1 MNSFKNNK
9 QFNEIINLIKS
20 KNIIAAKKKIENLI
34 KLEPDN
40 FIYLDIYG
48 LILNEEGK
56 YFEASKVLEK
66 AISINNSKAEIYN
79 NLSISYKNLGKN
91 KKAIDILHKALKL
104 KPNMYSSNT
113 NLAINYIEI
122 NDFENATKYLHQS
135 IKIRPKSKNLYL
147 KLSEI
152 YFKLGKID
160 EAISSLRSILS
171 FIPEDAQT
179 YNHLFNLEWQ
189 NDNHI
194 NVINEIILILKNQ
207 NIPDFELLKI
217 LLNSSKI
224 PEVLIKSTECI
235 DEIIKSHPLNKD
247 YLSVK
252 AQLSEKTYNF
262 DEAYGIYKKLSKLPE
277 HKIDYIKMTF
287 FAKSRKNSLNQIN
300 QHIEDLSKKE
310 IESINLVDINNAIS
324 LKLHILK
331 SLNNENYNNFV
342 NYNKHLYQKE
352 IETPVG
358 WKDLKTFNRELD
370 QDLIKFHNKNKA
382 PIDRA
387 VNNGSHT
394 IGNLLEENKEIK
406 SFNTLR
412 LILDK
417 HMQNYIL
424 SNPNISN
431 RLKNQKHKDLNLIG
445 SWSVSLNKKG
455 FLASHIHPKA
465 FLSSAYY
472 VKIPEKQDEK
482 NAGYIHFGQP
492 TPNIFKLQPDL
503 FIKPKEGLL
512 LIFPSYYWHG
522 TVPYDDNRVSI
533 SADYK

>member
-1 MNSFKNNK
+1 MNSFKKNK

-20 KNIIAAKKKIENLI
+20 KNIITAKKKIENLI

-48 LILNEEGK
+48 VILNEEGK
-56 YFEASKVLEK
+56 YSEASEVLEK

-91 KKAIDILHKALKL
+91 KKAIDILHRALKL
-104 KPNMYSSNT
+104 KPNMYSSNA
-113 NLAINYIEI
+113 NLVINYIEL
-122 NDFENATKYLHQS
+122 NDFENAIKYLHQS

-147 KLSEI
+147 KLAEI
-152 YFKLGKID
+152 YFKLGQID
-160 EAISSLRSILS
+160 EAVSSLRNILS
-171 FIPEDAQT
+171 FLPEDAQT
-179 YNHLFNLEWQ
+179 YKHLFTLEWQ

-194 NVINEIILILKNQ
+194 NVINEIILILSNQ
-207 NIPDFELLKI
+207 KLPDYELLKI

-235 DEIIKSHPLNKD
+235 DEIIKKHPLNKD

-252 AQLSEKTYNF
+252 AKLSEKTYNF

-277 HKIDYIKMTF
+277 HRIDYIKMTL
-287 FAKSRKNSLNQIN
+287 FAKSRKKSLNQIN
-300 QHIEDLSKKE
+300 HHIENFLSKE
-310 IESINLVDINNAIS
+310 IKSRDLKDINNAIS

-342 NYNKHLYQKE
+342 NYKKNLYQKK
-352 IETPVG
+352 IQTPLG
-358 WKDLKTFNRELD
+358 WKDLKAFNRELG

-406 SFNTLR
+406 SFNALR

-417 HMQNYIL
+417 HMNDYIL

-431 RLKNQKHKDLNLIG
+431 RLNNQGQKNLKLLG

-455 FLASHIHPKA
+455 FLASHIHPEA
-465 FLSSAYY
+465 CLSSAYY
-472 VKIPEKQDEK
+472 VKIPENQGDKK
-482 NAGYIHFGQP
+482 AGYIHFGLP

-503 FIKPKEGLL
+503 FIKPIEGLL

-533 SADYK
+533 SADYR